1 MVENK
6 EFLTSKWWILLAEV
20 VSAEQTTQI
29 DGFDVRNEVADF
41 FKHIIYIFCRDVW
54 IPTHSDTRKL
64 HFRNSQ
70 NQGNNFKRVQIK

>member
-29 DGFDVRNEVADF
+29 DGFDVRNEVPAF
-41 FKHIIYIFCRDVW
+41 FKHIIYIFLQGLMDPCA
-54 IPTHSDTRKL
+54 PKHEKTTFQKFTKSRKQ
-64 HFRNSQ
+64 F
-70 NQGNNFKRVQIK
+70 

>member
-41 FKHIIYIFCRDVW
+41 FKHIIYIFFLQERMDPCAPRHEK
-54 IPTHSDTRKL
+54 TTFQKFTKSRKQ
-64 HFRNSQ
+64 F
-70 NQGNNFKRVQIK
+70 

>member
-41 FKHIIYIFCRDVW
+41 FKHIIYIF
-54 IPTHSDTRKL
+54 L
-64 HFRNSQ
+64 
-70 NQGNNFKRVQIK
+70 QGRMDPCAPRHENYISEIHKIKETILRGYK